1 METETA
7 DDPLETTR
15 DPLGR
20 TVHLTRERWEH
31 IAYGHS
37 PVAALRAQV
46 MRAVREPTT
55 WTEEK
60 RPGEGWFYLE
70 DVGPSRWLK
79 VVVAYDDK
87 SVGNVITAFPR
98 RRHP

>member
-1 METETA
+1 MNTETA
-7 DDPLETTR
+7 RDPLETTQ

-20 TVHLTRERWEH
+20 TVHLKLERWEH
-31 IAYGHS
+31 IAFGHS
-37 PVAALRAQV
+37 PVATLRAEV
-46 MRAVREPTT
+46 MRAVREPTK
-55 WTEEK
+55 WIDEK
-60 RPGEGWFYLE
+60 RPGEGWFYLGG
-70 DVGPSRWLK
+70 VGPSCWLK